1 MPPTFA
7 ALGVPAH
14 LCARLDELG
23 ITEPFPVQAATVPDG
38 LAGRDV
44 CGKAPTGSGKTI
56 AFGLPLLARIERA
69 APRRP
74 KGLVLVPT
82 RELASQV
89 QEQLQALCWGTK
101 TDVLAVYGGAG
112 MERQIKALGKG
123 VEIVVA
129 TPGRLKDLLDR
140 GSLRLD
146 EVNLVVID
154 EADRM
159 ADMGFLPEV
168 KRLLD
173 QTNAKRQTMLFS
185 ATLDGDVDV
194 LIRRYQT
201 NPVHHEAHSM
211 EEQGEVT
218 HRFWAVSHAD
228 RIQVATAVVER
239 SWPAIVFSRT
249 RHGAERLSKQLR
261 KAGIRAEAIH
271 GDRSQSQ
278 RERALAQF
286 GRGDV
291 HVLVA
296 TDVAARGIHVD
307 GVACVLQFDPP
318 ATDKDYVH
326 RSGRTGRAGE
336 AGTVITFVPP
346 EKEKDVR
353 KMQREL
359 RRREPIEAATVATA
373 GQRPRVDAAEADRPR
388 RRPRRRQP
396 SGPGPG
402 RRRPRL
408 RSRSSD
414 LHRSP
419 QGPPQGRQPAAGGG
433 DRLDPPGQAR
443 QARGLQGPQRTGAC
457 RGPGALWSPRRQ
469 ARPTTRW
476 CRSRPSGPPRRRQRT
491 PTLTLGSRRLRRP
504 GPHRLHGGDEVGV
517 LGVLVGAVA
526 LARGRSAGPRRRG
539 SGGWSARR
547 RGRSPRPAPGAR
559 TRCGRRGASPARGAP
574 RSARRAARRSSP

>member
-7 ALGVPAH
+7 ALGVPAR

-23 ITEPFPVQAATVPDG
+23 IAEPFPVQAATLPDA

-56 AFGLPLLARIERA
+56 AFGLPLLARIEKA

-101 TDVLAVYGGAG
+101 TEVLAVYGGAG
-112 MERQIKALGKG
+112 MEQQMKALGKG
-123 VEIVVA
+123 VEVVVA

-146 EVNLVVID
+146 DVNIVVID

-168 KRLLD
+168 RRLLD
-173 QTNAKRQTMLFS
+173 QTNPKRQTLLFS

-194 LIRRYQT
+194 LIRSYQT
-201 NPVHHEAHSM
+201 NPVHHEAESI

-249 RHGAERLSKQLR
+249 RHGAERLSKQLK
-261 KAGIRAEAIH
+261 KAGVRAEAIH

-278 RERALAQF
+278 RERALGAF

-336 AGTVITFVPP
+336 AGTVITLRPA
-346 EKEKDVR
+346 
-353 KMQREL
+353 REGEGRPQDAARAASPRADRGRHRRHRGQHPGL
-359 RRREPIEAATVATA
+359 GAARSRSTAATGSTASRRRERA
-373 GQRPRVDAAEADRPR
+373 RADGRPR
-388 RRPRRRQP
+388 RRRPV
-396 SGPGPG
+396 G
-402 RRRPRL
+402 RPKPVAARP
-408 RSRSSD
+408 
-414 LHRSP
+414 
-419 QGPPQGRQPAAGGG
+419 PPQGREPAAGGRG
-433 DRLDPPGQAR
+433 RVDPPAEAR
-443 QARGLQGPQRTGAC
+443 QARAQGPQRTGAR
-457 RGPGALWSPRRQ
+457 RGPGPLRSPRRQ

-491 PTLTLGSRRLRRP
+491 PTLPLSGPATETRP
-504 GPHRLHGGDEVGV
+504 
-517 LGVLVGAVA
+517 
-526 LARGRSAGPRRRG
+526 
-539 SGGWSARR
+539 
-547 RGRSPRPAPGAR
+547 
-559 TRCGRRGASPARGAP
+559 ASPARC
-574 RSARRAARRSSP
+574 R

>member
-7 ALGVPAH
+7 SLGVPAP
-14 LCARLDELG
+14 LCDRLDVLG
-23 ITEPFPVQAATVPDG
+23 IAEPFPVQAATLPDA

-56 AFGLPLLARIERA
+56 AFGLPLLARIEKA

-89 QEQLQALCWGTK
+89 QDQLLALCWGTK
-101 TDVLAVYGGAG
+101 TEVLAIYGGAG
-112 MERQIKALGKG
+112 MERQMKALGKG

-129 TPGRLKDLLDR
+129 TPGRLKDLLER

-146 EVNLVVID
+146 DVNLVVID

-168 KRLLD
+168 RRLLD
-173 QTNAKRQTMLFS
+173 LTNDKRQTMLFS

-194 LIRRYQT
+194 LVRNYQT
-201 NPVHHEAHSM
+201 DPAHHEAESI

-218 HRFWAVSHAD
+218 HRFWSVSHGD
-228 RIQVATAVVER
+228 RIQVATAIVER

-249 RHGAERLSKQLR
+249 RHGAERLSKQLN
-261 KAGIRAEAIH
+261 KAGVRAEAIH

-278 RERALAQF
+278 RERALAAF

-307 GVACVLQFDPP
+307 GVACVLQFDAP

-336 AGTVITFVPP
+336 PGTVITFVTP

-373 GQRPRVDAAEADRPR
+373 ATILAARPPKPIDRGDDLDGVSRRERARAAERPRQDRGATPARGKSHRKGESPRKVEGEWTPRPKPGKQAAAHGRNGQERAGAPARSGRP
-388 RRPRRRQP
+388 
-396 SGPGPG
+396 GAKPG
-402 RRRPRL
+402 RRPAGAGAARP
-408 RSRSSD
+408 
-414 LHRSP
+414 
-419 QGPPQGRQPAAGGG
+419 GRPAGGN
-433 DRLDPPGQAR
+433 
-443 QARGLQGPQRTGAC
+443 
-457 RGPGALWSPRRQ
+457 
-469 ARPTTRW
+469 
-476 CRSRPSGPPRRRQRT
+476 RRR
-491 PTLTLGSRRLRRP
+491 
-504 GPHRLHGGDEVGV
+504 
-517 LGVLVGAVA
+517 
-526 LARGRSAGPRRRG
+526 AR
-539 SGGWSARR
+539 
-547 RGRSPRPAPGAR
+547 
-559 TRCGRRGASPARGAP
+559 
-574 RSARRAARRSSP
+574 